1 MRTRNGHRSA
11 TLSYGTLIYSH
22 RAKKR
27 EARRKEGRK
36 AQSKLSFSLD
46 EEEEEPLPLPK
57 RIRADKDKKNV
68 KDPSVDTSFLPDR
81 ERDAE
86 EQRLRSQLKDE
97 WQQQQEK
104 LKNEEMEVTYSFWDG
119 TGHRHSVTCRKG
131 DSIAD
136 FLERCRQQLP
146 QLRHLRADNLLYVKE
161 DLIIPHHYTFYDL
174 IVSKARGKSG
184 PLFHFDVHDDV
195 RLLNDSSVE
204 KDESHAGKVVERG
217 WYNRHK
223 HIFPAS
229 RWEVYDP
236 NADYGAYRYAD
247 RHAP

>member
-1 MRTRNGHRSA
+1 MLQSVTQN
-11 TLSYGTLIYSH
+11 YGMLHSSH

-27 EARRKEGRK
+27 EERRKKGRK
-36 AQSKLSFSLD
+36 AQAKLSFSLD
-46 EEEEEPLPLPK
+46 EEEEEDLLPLPK

-86 EQRLRSQLKDE
+86 ELRLRDQLKDE
-97 WQQQQEK
+97 WQQQQEQ
-104 LKNEEMEVTYSFWDG
+104 LKREEMEVTYSFWDG
-119 TGHRHSVTCRKG
+119 TGHRHSVKCRKG

-136 FLERCRQQLP
+136 FLERCRQQLH

-223 HIFPAS
+223 HIFPAN

-236 NADYGAYRYAD
+236 DKDNGAYRYAD
-247 RHAP
+247 RAAP